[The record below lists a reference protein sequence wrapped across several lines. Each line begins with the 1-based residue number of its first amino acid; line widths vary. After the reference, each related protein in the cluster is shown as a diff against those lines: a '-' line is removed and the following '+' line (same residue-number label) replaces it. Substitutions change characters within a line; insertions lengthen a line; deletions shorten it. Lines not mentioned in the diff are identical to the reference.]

1 MRVLIVFAHPC
12 RESYGAALL
21 ATARESL
28 LRAGHKVEVI
38 DLYAENFDPV
48 LSAEDWAEYVSNTD
62 RLIARV
68 APHVAALRRAEGLV
82 FVYPTWM
89 YGPPA
94 ILKGWMER
102 VWLPGVAFE
111 VASATKMRATGRLQN
126 IRHFAVITTSGSPW
140 WWLRLIRDPGR
151 SMLARGYRVLFHPRC
166 RVTWLQLHDMN
177 HRKPRDLKAFLAKV
191 GTRMSRFGGP
201 AIQRKSDE
209 RRTSEA

>member
-28 LRAGHKVEVI
+28 LRVGHEVEVI

-48 LSAEDWAEYVSNTD
+48 LSTEDWAEYVSNTD

-201 AIQRKSDE
+201 ATQRKSDE